1 MYAGAPLP
9 KEPLSPA
16 EFARVKDF
24 MGDAVTLD
32 SGGAWE
38 RELAHAAAVLAE
50 PDDAGMPLDLAGLDA
65 RLE

>member
-1 MYAGAPLP
+1 M
-9 KEPLSPA
+9 
-16 EFARVKDF
+16 KDF